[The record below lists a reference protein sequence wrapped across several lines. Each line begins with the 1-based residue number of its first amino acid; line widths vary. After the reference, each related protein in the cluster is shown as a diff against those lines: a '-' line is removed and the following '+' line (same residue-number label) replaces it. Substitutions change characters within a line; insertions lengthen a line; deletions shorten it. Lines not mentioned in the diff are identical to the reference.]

1 MNQDERN
8 LDNEST
14 LNETLSTEGSEN
26 QAAPLIMDE
35 AEALKRVKGA
45 KPAYGHVKRFA
56 YAIINPT
63 KVFEDVDAAPRVL
76 IPLIVLAL
84 LGSLITF
91 LNLDFLMETQRT
103 ALITSYQAQ
112 GLPIPADG
120 FESMLKTI
128 TTYTIAVAGV
138 TMAVS
143 ILIKGVVTHLLAG
156 FFGSE
161 GTAKKVISGIAYAYM
176 IVIAGSLLGAL
187 VAKVAGLSYLTFSPA
202 MIMGADQMGTP
213 LYTIMSAFDI
223 FSIWYLGASAVAVRV
238 IEKISMPK
246 AIFCVVLP
254 YVLSISV
261 SVVTALMS

>member
-8 LDNEST
+8 LDNENT
-14 LNETLSTEGSEN
+14 LNEIPSAEAIEN
-26 QAAPLIMDE
+26 QAEPLILDE
-35 AEALKRVKGA
+35 AEAMKQVKGT

-56 YAIINPT
+56 YAITNPT
-63 KVFEDVDAAPRVL
+63 KAFEDVDAAPRVL

-91 LNLDFLMETQRT
+91 LNLDFLMETQRA

-120 FESMLKTI
+120 FESMLKAI
-128 TTYTIAVAGV
+128 TTYTIGAAGI

-156 FFGSE
+156 FFGSD

-176 IVIAGSLLGAL
+176 IVIVGSLLGSL
-187 VAKVAGLSYLTFSPA
+187 IAKVAGLSYLTFSPA
-202 MIMGADQMGTP
+202 MIMGADQIGTP

-246 AIFCVVLP
+246 AIFCVALP
-254 YVLSISV
+254 YVLSIGV
-261 SVVTALMS
+261 SVFTASM